1 MSTEHF
7 PMRLKNQDLVFC
19 FTRGGDIRSISAAD
33 LQISQYRPQ
42 DGDPG
47 IAGIWL
53 RHRRERHITETIAL
67 IGSSSCARL
76 SVRNGT
82 QAVWCGEQDDIHWCV
97 SLRLASS
104 HEWTWTIQVRTKTP
118 GEWDLVT
125 AQDVALAPK
134 AQALTSEPYISQY
147 VAYRTVDDQRHG
159 SVLAARQT
167 MASAPVLPLLVTAMT
182 PSARAVMTD
191 GFDFYGP
198 QVRGGEQARALS
210 DADWDDGGVRQYE
223 FGMMCVLSSAQTTTR
238 ESDVATWQQSF
249 LLRDDY
255 REDMT
260 QACRSFADQ
269 LPDTVDPASP
279 DVMQIPHN
287 TCDDEKTLTHDGA
300 LTMPVA
306 LVNGRILNND
316 ELLALLHG
324 MAHDVETDADG
335 SILSYF
341 MKDAAHVVS
350 SRKEMLV
357 DRSHGQILLAGL
369 MNDDGEPRVGEPVL
383 ATTAW
388 MPGVFGSQTVM
399 GNSNLHTLVSIHR
412 DALNL
417 FRMNG
422 VRIIVHD
429 HEGPYMLGVP
439 SAFIM
444 ELGRVTWI
452 YQFDDDVMRVTL
464 MADVHKP
471 VLVLH
476 VSSTVRR
483 RITIMMGITG
493 SWRGETDGD
502 RIRFTPSAEPVATAC
517 PDLVYDIS
525 STDLHP
531 RWDEGRQHVLF
542 TGEVDEETVILAA
555 GEQGAHSVDEMV
567 RKTREEIGSA
577 GLDTLED
584 RYVTS
589 FSHFDRSFHVSHGG
603 RDSEAGDG
611 GTGGI
616 GEADGGLEEFNLL
629 VPWLTQN
636 ALVHLLSPHGL
647 EQYSGAAWGTR
658 DVLQGPLELCLALHH
673 CEPVRRIL
681 LRVFAKQAQDGS
693 LPQWFMFDQY
703 TTMFQNSSH
712 DDIPIWP
719 LLATA
724 EYLEAS
730 GDIAFLDRHVPF
742 RTDDSSGTP
751 TAPTTT
757 TTVMDH
763 LLASLRYVTH
773 HCVPGTKIYSYGEGD
788 WDDTLQPA
796 QEEMKK
802 TMASTWT
809 VALLY
814 QATASLGHL
823 LSRNGYPD
831 QADQFL
837 TLAAGIKG
845 SYANDFLFDG
855 VLAGYV
861 SFASGRPEPLIH
873 PSDHRTGMKYRLI
886 PMTRAIISGIVSA
899 PVALNQEDIIE
910 RYLRYPDGV
919 RLMDHPAQFH
929 DGIPHIF
936 KRAEQSSFVGR
947 EVGLMYTHAHI
958 RYAEALAALGRPT
971 VADELLRISP
981 VDQFRHLS
989 TSQPRQRNC
998 YFASSDAD
1006 FRTRYEADRQWG
1018 RLKEGAANPVGVKGG
1033 WRVYSSGPG
1042 IYISQLVR
1050 HVFGL
1055 DIRPDGV
1062 VFDPLMRPI
1071 DDRTILT
1078 FRLWGKDREIMYHVR
1093 PDNSPVTVVVEGKP
1107 VTGTRD
1113 RLAYRPGGLDVS
1125 REQIGEATRI
1135 DVWLGTARAESTAS
1149 DDKDRAVD
1157 GR

>member
-1 MSTEHF
+1 MTMNTELSSVS
-7 PMRLKNQDLVFC
+7 LKNQTLSFS
-19 FTRGGDIRSISAAD
+19 FTRGGDIRSISAGG
-33 LQISQYRPQ
+33 LQISQYQPQ

-47 IAGIWL
+47 SAGIWL
-53 RHRRERHITETIAL
+53 RRRSEGRITDVIPL
-67 IGSSSCARL
+67 IGSCSHAAL
-76 SVRNGT
+76 SLRNGT
-82 QAVWCGEQDDIHWCV
+82 EAIWHGEHKGVRWTVDLLL
-97 SLRLASS
+97 SSS
-104 HEWTWTIQVRTKTP
+104 HEWTWTVRVQSHTV
-118 GEWDLVT
+118 GEWDLAT
-125 AQDVALAPK
+125 AQDVALAPR

-147 VAYRTVDDQRHG
+147 VAYRTVDDLRHG
-159 SVLAARQT
+159 TVLAARQT

-191 GFDFYGP
+191 GFDFYSSR
-198 QVRGGEQARALS
+198 VRGGGQARALS
-210 DADWDDGGVRQYE
+210 DADWGDGGVRQYE
-223 FGMMCVLSSAQTTTR
+223 FGMMCLLSDPQTTTQ
-238 ESDVATWQQSF
+238 ESDVMAWRQSF
-249 LLRDDY
+249 LLRDDD
-255 REDMT
+255 RGDMT
-260 QACRSFADQ
+260 RACRSFADQ
-269 LPDTVDPASP
+269 LPDAVDPASP
-279 DVMQIPHN
+279 DAGQIPHHAGEEGN
-287 TCDDEKTLTHDGA
+287 AFAHDEVA
-300 LTMPVA
+300 TMPVA
-306 LVNGRILNND
+306 LVNGRLLDND
-316 ELLALLHG
+316 ELLALSHG
-324 MAHDVETDADG
+324 TAHDVETDANGD
-335 SILSYF
+335 ILSYF
-341 MKDAAHVVS
+341 MKDAAHLVS
-350 SRKEMLV
+350 SRKEMRV

-369 MNDDGEPRVGEPVL
+369 MDDDGEPRVGEPVL

-412 DALNL
+412 DAINL

-422 VRIIVHD
+422 VRIIVDDHD
-429 HEGPYMLGVP
+429 GPHMLGVP

-452 YQFDDDVMRVTL
+452 YQFDADDMIRVTL
-464 MADVHKP
+464 TADAHKP
-471 VLVLH
+471 VLVLR

-493 SWRGETDGD
+493 SWHVVTDDD

-517 PDLVYDIS
+517 PDLVYDIAAAH
-525 STDLHP
+525 LHP
-531 RWDEGRQHVLF
+531 QWDEDRHCVLL
-542 TGEVDEETVILAA
+542 TGATNEETVILAA
-555 GEQGAHSVDEMV
+555 SEQGMHTADELIRHAHESL
-567 RKTREEIGSA
+567 GSQR
-577 GLDTLED
+577 LDRLED
-584 RYVTS
+584 EYVAS
-589 FSHFDRSFHVSHGG
+589 FARFDQSFHVSHSG
-603 RDSEAGDG
+603 SATAAGN
-611 GTGGI
+611 
-616 GEADGGLEEFNLL
+616 LEEFNLL

-681 LRVFAKQAQDGS
+681 LRVFAKQAEDGS

-703 TTMFQNSSH
+703 TTMFQASSH

-730 GDIAFLDRHVPF
+730 GDTAFLDRHVPF
-742 RTDDSSGTP
+742 RTDDGSDTP
-751 TAPTTT
+751 TAPTDT

-763 LLASLRYVTH
+763 LLASLRYVTN

-809 VALLY
+809 IALLY
-814 QATASLGHL
+814 QATASLGRL
-823 LSRNGYPD
+823 LAQNGYPD

-837 TLAAGIKG
+837 TLAGGIKDG
-845 SYANDFLFDG
+845 YPKDFLFDG

-861 SFASGRPEPLIH
+861 SFGSGRPEPLIH

-886 PMTRAIISGIVSA
+886 PMTRAIISGIVGT
-899 PVALNQEDIIE
+899 PVAAAQEDIIE
-910 RYLRYPDGV
+910 HHLHYPDGV

-958 RYAEALAALGRPT
+958 RYTEALAALGRPT

-981 VDQFRHLS
+981 VSQFRHLP

-1006 FRTRYEADRQWG
+1006 FRTRYEADKQWG
-1018 RLKEGAANPVGVKGG
+1018 RLKAGAADPVGVRGG

-1042 IYISQLVR
+1042 IYISQVVR

-1055 DIRPDGV
+1055 DIRSDSV
-1062 VFDPLMRPI
+1062 VFDPLMRSV
-1071 DDRTILT
+1071 DDGTVLT
-1078 FRLWGKDREIMYHVR
+1078 LCLWGKNRRITYHVS
-1093 PDNSPVTVVVEGKP
+1093 PGNSPVTVTVDGRP
-1107 VTGTRD
+1107 VTGNRES
-1113 RLAYRPGGLDVS
+1113 LAYRPGGLSVS
-1125 REQIGEATRI
+1125 RRQIGEATGI
-1135 DVWLGTARAESTAS
+1135 DVWLGVSHGQNTAS
-1149 DDKDRAVD
+1149 SDKDHATAVQ
-1157 GR
+1157 